1 MYLVIKNHKYVYQ
14 VQSVAQIF
22 FQNETFINSSST
34 ENEGYT
40 LSSSLYDG
48 YIVSELYYDKKNV
61 SKSSK
66 IVFQSKTDTDI
77 SYNVKVSVFLL
88 LRGYFGYYPEY
99 GMLTGIRP
107 TKLIKNL
114 LNTEE
119 NASDVKKILINKY
132 FVSEEKADFLIKVSD
147 NESRILSQIDCSKN
161 GLYIGIP
168 FCPSICAYCSFTSFS
183 MKKYKDNGLMA
194 IYVDKLIEEII
205 YVSKN
210 SKNDIENIYIG
221 GGTPTSLNDEL
232 LEKLLIAINSSFDI
246 NKIKEFTLEC
256 GRVDTIT
263 YENLLIMKKYNVKRI
278 SINVQSTSNKTLEI
292 NNRTHK
298 KEDFLKTYNIAKEV
312 GFENI
317 NVDIIVGLLGDSE
330 SDIYK
335 TVEDVLELEPD
346 NITLH
351 TLAIKKGSIYKSK
364 LGDFDF
370 INDKDL
376 KNILSNCYAMLY
388 KSDYIPYYMYR
399 QKNMIGN
406 LENTGFSKINKES
419 LYNVSMILEAQ
430 SIIGTGAGSASK
442 FVFDNSVTRTYNL
455 KGVEEYIKNFDIILD
470 RKKLF
475 F

>member
-1 MYLVIKNHKYVYQ
+1 MYLVIKNHKYLYQ

-22 FQNETFINSSST
+22 FQNETFINASNA

-40 LSSSLYDG
+40 LCSSLQDNF
-48 YIVSELYYDKKNV
+48 IVTELYYDNKAV
-61 SKSSK
+61 
-66 IVFQSKTDTDI
+66 IEPLRIALDLKTDTDI
-77 SYNVKVSVFLL
+77 SYNVKISVFLL
-88 LRGYFGYYPEY
+88 LRSYFKYYPEY

-107 TKLIKNL
+107 TKLVKKLISTSQSGL
-114 LNTEE
+114 
-119 NASDVKKILINKY
+119 DVKNMLMSKF

-147 NESRILSQIDCSKN
+147 NESRVLSKIDSTKN

-183 MKKYKDNGLMA
+183 MKKYRDNGLME
-194 IYVDKLIEEII
+194 IYVDKLIEEITYI
-205 YVSKN
+205 SKKSKN
-210 SKNDIENIYIG
+210 EIENIYIG
-221 GGTPTSLNDEL
+221 GGTPTSLSDDL
-232 LEKLLIAINSSFDI
+232 LEKLLISINESFDI

-263 YENLLIMKKYNVKRI
+263 RENLLLMKKYNVKRI

-292 NNRTHK
+292 NNRTHT
-298 KEDFLKTYNIAKEV
+298 KEEFIEKYNIAKEI
-312 GFENI
+312 GFDNI
-317 NVDIIVGLLGDSE
+317 NVDIIVGLLGDAE
-330 SDIYK
+330 NDIYK

-351 TLAIKKGSIYKSK
+351 TLTIKKGSIYKNK
-364 LGDFDF
+364 INDVDF

-376 KNILSNCYAMLY
+376 KNILSNCYAKLY

-442 FVFDNSVTRTYNL
+442 LVIDGEVTRTYNL
-455 KGVEEYIKNFDIILD
+455 KGVEEYIKNFDTILD
-470 RKKLF
+470 RKQLF